1 MTNTLFEDY
10 TTYGTILDGIQ
21 PAVTIPT
28 WDSTLYKPAPPKR
41 RGRRKAFS
49 MDLVGGGSLRLDVP
63 DAPYTLKVGEK
74 CEFLFSSTFRL
85 DQIPKMIC
93 SGTIRFL
100 PKEEYVVGTEEGL
113 TIGEFFDDRIGV
125 EIDRDDPILK
135 NRPLPTHTLD
145 GYATSGL
152 GRWISFSQL
161 VVAGHK
167 FQVFDKY
174 SDPDWI

>member
-1 MTNTLFEDY
+1 MTNTLFANV
-10 TTYGTILDGIQ
+10 TYSSILDDIQ
-21 PAVTIPT
+21 PVMEFPT
-28 WDSTLYKPAPPKR
+28 WDFTAHKPATPKR
-41 RGRRKAFS
+41 RGRRKFFY
-49 MDLVGGGSLRLDVP
+49 MDLMGGGALRLDVP
-63 DAPYTLKVGEK
+63 DAPYILKVGEK
-74 CEFLFSSTFRL
+74 CKFLFSSALGL
-85 DQIPKMIC
+85 DQVPKMIC

-113 TIGEFFDDRIGV
+113 TTSEFFDDRIGV